1 MAFYYESWRMVTRRV
16 WDDVD
21 RNLDLYEFL
30 VQDSQFVLRRFDAA
44 NRPETRQ
51 NSTDRQRII
60 DQLDHYRR
68 MLRNYQDFRSRHI
81 NEIETIIREATEYG
95 AVFPDARPVEGQ
107 RNASMNYGKLKK
119 MPTTQGWREDVSKT
133 LL

>member
-1 MAFYYESWRMVTRRV
+1 MAFFYDSWRMVTRRV

-60 DQLDHYRR
+60 DQLDYYRR
-68 MLRNYQDFRSRHI
+68 MLRNYQEFRSKHI
-81 NEIETIIREATEYG
+81 NEIETTIREATEYG
-95 AVFPDARPVEGQ
+95 AVFPDVRPTRGSSECLDELWEIKENAYDARMEG
-107 RNASMNYGKLKK
+107 RRL
-119 MPTTQGWREDVSKT
+119 
-133 LL
+133 

>member
-1 MAFYYESWRMVTRRV
+1 MAFYYDSWRMVTRRV

-60 DQLDHYRR
+60 DQLDYYRR
-68 MLRNYQDFRSRHI
+68 MLRNYEEFRSRHI
-81 NEIETIIREATEYG
+81 NEMETIIREATEYG
-95 AVFPDARPVEGQ
+95 AVFPDVRPTRGSSECLDEFWEISENAYDARMEG
-107 RNASMNYGKLKK
+107 RRL
-119 MPTTQGWREDVSKT
+119 
-133 LL
+133 

>member
-1 MAFYYESWRMVTRRV
+1 MAFFYDSWRMVTRRV

-51 NSTDRQRII
+51 NSNDRQRILNH
-60 DQLDHYRR
+60 LDYNRR
-68 MLRNYQDFRSRHI
+68 MLRNYQEFRSRHI
-81 NEIETIIREATEYG
+81 NEMETTIREATEYG
-95 AVFPDARPVEGQ
+95 AVFPDVRPTRGSSESLDELWEIKENAYDARMEG
-107 RNASMNYGKLKK
+107 RRL
-119 MPTTQGWREDVSKT
+119 
-133 LL
+133 